1 MIIWLAYRFYAWVWG
16 YPVGYPDDA
25 FIAIP
30 SLAVDVIVAILA
42 IRGFHYQWSMYVYW
56 KRYGRAGS

>member
-30 SLAVDVIVAILA
+30 SIAVDVIVAVSA
-42 IRGFHYQWSMYVYW
+42 VRAAVHC
-56 KRYGRAGS
+56 KRYGWWRFV

>member
-16 YPVGYPDDA
+16 YPVGHPDDP

-30 SLAVDVIVAILA
+30 SIAVDVIVAVTA
-42 IRGFHYQWSMYVYW
+42 IRVVAHC
-56 KRYGRAGS
+56 KRYGWWRFV